1 MCFRRPFP
9 PLVAKTTLLGQVNST
24 PGSSFTIAPECTHP
38 YGSDCHY
45 TKDPSGTLVGF
56 FCVNYN
62 DKRVNNAPN
71 WFSMF
76 VECTAC
82 FCLPNW
88 KFFAVILCPPEDS
101 RFYQNNFFFLNW
113 QAIVLPPLAKWPYES
128 GFTFTTWFRLDP
140 INSVNIEREKPY
152 LYW

>member
-101 RFYQNNFFFLNW
+101 RFYQNNFFF
-113 QAIVLPPLAKWPYES
+113 S
-128 GFTFTTWFRLDP
+128 
-140 INSVNIEREKPY
+140 
-152 LYW
+152 

>member
-24 PGSSFTIAPECTHP
+24 PGSSFTIGPESTHP

-45 TKDPSGTLVGF
+45 TKDLSGTLVVF
-56 FCVNYN
+56 FCVSSLNYN

-82 FCLPNW
+82 SCLPN
-88 KFFAVILCPPEDS
+88 
-101 RFYQNNFFFLNW
+101 
-113 QAIVLPPLAKWPYES
+113 
-128 GFTFTTWFRLDP
+128 
-140 INSVNIEREKPY
+140 
-152 LYW
+152 